1 MKMIKVF
8 KVSLLLIFYSNC
20 FSQPGFKRNATIEFQ
35 SLYVKNKQVF
45 QKGDGSIH
53 MRRIYLENNKGMADV
68 WIGTVGSI
76 EDRYYSFIYENDTM
90 RVKLVLPEYYNLRDI
105 KIKKFNFIKG
115 NYTIDMLQ
123 YIKEKHD
130 AKYGYLI
137 INNFSE
143 DCLPYRKEEKE

>member
-1 MKMIKVF
+1 MKMIKTF

-20 FSQPGFKRNATIEFQ
+20 FSQPGFRSHATIQIQ
-35 SLYVKNKQVF
+35 SMFKGEKQLF
-45 QKGDGSIH
+45 KKGDGSIQFN
-53 MRRIYLENNKGMADV
+53 RIYLENEKGMADV